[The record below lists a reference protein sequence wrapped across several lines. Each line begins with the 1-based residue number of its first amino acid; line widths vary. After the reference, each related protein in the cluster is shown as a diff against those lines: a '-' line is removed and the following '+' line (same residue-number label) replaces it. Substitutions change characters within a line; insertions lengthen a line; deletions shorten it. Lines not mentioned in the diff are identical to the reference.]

1 MVQLHLLGL
10 TKSRIDE
17 IIYQPEAGG
26 NYTI

>member
-1 MVQLHLLGL
+1 MLLLLNLGL